1 MSLADCALFPVAW
14 REIVAVLIP
23 ARPLPVGDEAEQ
35 EMLLQFAAYAH
46 VVGKDH
52 LVISTV
58 GQVFLFEPQGIA
70 ICLINSVK
78 LRAMARRA

>member
-1 MSLADCALFPVAW
+1 LLIAPFFRRL
-14 REIVAVLIP
+14 REKSSAVLIP
-23 ARPLPVGDEAEQ
+23 ARLLPHVGDEAGQ

-46 VVGKDH
+46 ILGKDH
-52 LVISTV
+52 LVIFTV